1 MYELTIKFATKEELA
16 AWLTVD
22 KKLTEPSSNEVSQAN
37 VEVEE
42 ETKLAEPVKKKVAK
56 KVAKK
61 PELQA
66 PAPSPF
72 PQAAPVAVAPA
83 PAFSAPAPSPVQ
95 SSPVVDQLIAQV
107 TNCIEKLKQALKGA
121 GFADK
126 DAEQTTADEIVAIQK
141 HLGSENIRISKME
154 EAKLTQFVGIFS
166 GRVDQLVAHY
176 QSTGP
181 APSYV

>member
-16 AWLTVD
+16 AWLRED
-22 KKLTEPSSNEVSQAN
+22 KKLTVPSPSEVSQA
-37 VEVEE
+37 
-42 ETKLAEPVKKKVAK
+42 ETKLAEPVKKVAK

>member
-22 KKLTEPSSNEVSQAN
+22 KKLTAVGSPLVAEAQIESAV
-37 VEVEE
+37 VEE
-42 ETKLAEPVKKKVAK
+42 EELKLAETVKKKVAK

-66 PAPSPF
+66 PTPSPF
-72 PQAAPVAVAPA
+72 PA

-95 SSPVVDQLIAQV
+95 SSPVADQLIAQV

-126 DAEQTTADEIVAIQK
+126 DADQTTADEIVAIQK

-176 QSTGP
+176 QANSP